1 MTRDTI
7 LKSPLDPN
15 YTYHREAEN
24 RHRETREWLKQR
36 EREVGRVKDPAPAPD
51 MPERN

>member
-36 EREVGRVKDPAPAPD
+36 EREVSRVKDPAPDLPD
-51 MPERN
+51 RN